1 MKVSRAREGTKENT
15 LDGRR
20 RRRGGKGGRKR
31 LGLFD
36 SHKYRSNYAAANWK
50 LNTLG
55 VDGVRQRTRRGVVAG
70 CFTRKESWLEGVGKF
85 TSPSA
90 GEEGDGSPREGVGWS
105 AVGENDSEKLGSM
118 RKESVKLA
126 GTF

>member
-1 MKVSRAREGTKENT
+1 MEGE
-15 LDGRR
+15 G
-20 RRRGGKGGRKR
+20 GGRKR

-55 VDGVRQRTRRGVVAG
+55 VDGVRQRTARRGVV
-70 CFTRKESWLEGVGKF
+70 CRLFYEERRKLVEEGELESLPRPLREGRGRF
-85 TSPSA
+85 TSR
-90 GEEGDGSPREGVGWS
+90 EERWVGWS